1 MYIWTCGGGGGV
13 NIFPTWVSLLILIWC
28 SISSDELREGTVVV
42 NELSVGPHLT
52 NTTTV
57 QHHYE
62 VTLGEEA
69 QTISDKNTG
78 LGGGREGGGGGGREG
93 KGE

>member
-1 MYIWTCGGGGGV
+1 MCV
-13 NIFPTWVSLLILIWC
+13 CSIFPTWVSLLILIWC

-69 QTISDKNTG
+69 QTMGDKDAG
-78 LGGGREGGGGGGREG
+78 LGGREECTRFTGANRICVTPNQP
-93 KGE
+93 